1 MHVMN
6 KLMLK
11 SLVRSAIAMSAL
23 CVGAKLAE
31 AATFIQTD
39 LVSDIPGLA
48 AITDPNLTNTW
59 GVSHLPGSPFWIS
72 NQATGTASLYT
83 VTGSTGVAAA
93 NLFPAPAMNFVAI
106 PPGSGPGVGPTGQV
120 ANSGA
125 LFGINGGPA
134 LFIFANLNGTISAWN
149 ISNVNSAT
157 HNAATVEATTPGAS
171 YTGLAINQANS
182 MLYAANG
189 KTGAIDVFNSSFA
202 PVSLGSSAFATPAAI
217 KSAGLVPFNVQD
229 INGSVYVTYAPPGH
243 TAQAGAALGQGAV
256 AVFNESGLLQKPPLI
271 GGNLA
276 SPWGVTLAPASF
288 GKFGGDLL
296 VGNFSFFN
304 SEINAFNPVTDA
316 FEGSISINDGP
327 HNAPGGL
334 WSMLFG
340 SGGSGSPNTLYFT
353 DGINNENAGLFG
365 AITSVPEP
373 STWVMMLLGFG
384 GLGFAAFRTKKGA
397 KAAVTD

>member
-72 NQATGTASLYT
+72 NQANGTASLYT

-93 NLFPAPAMNFVAI
+93 NLFPAPATNFVAI

-125 LFGINGGPA
+125 FFGINGGPA

-202 PVSLGSSAFATPAAI
+202 PVSLGSSVLRPRPRSNRRDWSHSMSRT
-217 KSAGLVPFNVQD
+217 SM
-229 INGSVYVTYAPPGH
+229 
-243 TAQAGAALGQGAV
+243 AV
-256 AVFNESGLLQKPPLI
+256 
-271 GGNLA
+271 
-276 SPWGVTLAPASF
+276 
-288 GKFGGDLL
+288 
-296 VGNFSFFN
+296 
-304 SEINAFNPVTDA
+304 
-316 FEGSISINDGP
+316 
-327 HNAPGGL
+327 
-334 WSMLFG
+334 SM
-340 SGGSGSPNTLYFT
+340 
-353 DGINNENAGLFG
+353 
-365 AITSVPEP
+365 
-373 STWVMMLLGFG
+373 
-384 GLGFAAFRTKKGA
+384 
-397 KAAVTD
+397 

>member
-1 MHVMN
+1 MMTRC
-6 KLMLK
+6 LPLK
-11 SLVRSAIAMSAL
+11 SVATTAIAVGAL
-23 CVGAKLAE
+23 CAGAGLAE
-31 AATFIQTD
+31 AATYLQTD
-39 LVSDIPGLA
+39 LVSDISGLA

-93 NLFPAPAMNFVAI
+93 NLFPAPATNFVAI

-125 LFGINGGPA
+125 FFGINGGPA

-189 KTGAIDVFNSSFA
+189 TTGAIDVFNSSFA
-202 PVSLGSSAFATPAAI
+202 PVSLGGSAFATPAAI

-229 INGSVYVTYAPPGH
+229 INGSVYVTYAPSGH
-243 TAQAGAALGQGAV
+243 LAQTQAAPGQGAV
-256 AVFNESGLLQKPPLI
+256 AVFNESGVLQKPPLI

-276 SPWGVTLAPASF
+276 APWGVTLAPATF

-304 SEINAFNPVTDA
+304 SEINAFDPTTGA
-316 FEGSISINDGP
+316 FEGMIPILDGP

-334 WSMLFG
+334 WSLLFG

-365 AITSVPEP
+365 AITSIPEP
-373 STWVMMLLGFG
+373 STWVMMLAGLG
-384 GLGFAAFRTKKGA
+384 GLAFAAGRRRRTPLA
-397 KAAVTD
+397 IE

>member
-1 MHVMN
+1 MMTRC
-6 KLMLK
+6 LPLK
-11 SLVRSAIAMSAL
+11 SAATTAIALGAL
-23 CVGAKLAE
+23 CAGARLAE
-31 AATFIQTD
+31 AATYLQTN

-48 AITDPNLTNTW
+48 TLTDPNLTNTW

-72 NQATGTASLYT
+72 NQGANTVSLYT

-93 NLFPAPAMNFVAI
+93 NFFPQNFADI
-106 PPGSGPGVGPTGQV
+106 PTSGVGPQGPTGQV

-125 LFGINGGPA
+125 SFGIAGGPA

-149 ISNVNSAT
+149 LSNINHT
-157 HNAATVEATTPGAS
+157 TNAATIEWTTPGAL
-171 YTGLAINQANS
+171 YTGLAMNQANS

-189 KTGAIDVFNSSFA
+189 ATGAIDVFNSSFK
-202 PVSLGSSAFATPAAI
+202 PVSLGAGAFATPSAI
-217 KSAGLVPFNVQD
+217 SAKGLVPFNVDD
-229 INGSVYVTYAPPGH
+229 IGGSVYVTYAPSGH
-243 TAQAGAALGQGAV
+243 TTQTEAAPGQGAV
-256 AVFNESGLLQKPPLI
+256 AVFNESGVLQKSML

-276 SPWGVTLAPASF
+276 APWGVALAPTTF

-296 VGNFSFFN
+296 VGNFSYFN
-304 SEINAFNPVTDA
+304 SEINAFNPATDA

-334 WSMLFG
+334 WSLLFG

-365 AITSVPEP
+365 AIASVPEP
-373 STWVMMLLGFG
+373 STWVMMLLGLG
-384 GLGFAAFRTKKGA
+384 GLGFAAGRRRHTPLAIG
-397 KAAVTD
+397 

>member
-1 MHVMN
+1 MN
-6 KLMLK
+6 KSAMFK
-11 SLVRSAIAMSAL
+11 SLIMSTIAMGAL
-23 CVGAKLAE
+23 CSGARLAE
-31 AATFIQTD
+31 AATYIQTD

-48 AITDPNLTNTW
+48 TLTDPNLTNTW

-93 NLFPAPAMNFVAI
+93 NLFPQNFADI
-106 PPGSGPGVGPTGQV
+106 PPGAGLGLGPTGQV
-120 ANSGA
+120 ANPGTS
-125 LFGINGGPA
+125 FGISGGPA

-149 ISNVNSAT
+149 LSNINHT
-157 HNAATVEATTPGAS
+157 TNAATVEATTPGAS

-189 KTGAIDVFNSSFA
+189 TTGAIDVFNSSFA
-202 PVSLGSSAFATPAAI
+202 PISLGGSAFATPAAI

-229 INGSVYVTYAPPGH
+229 INGSVYVTYAPAGH
-243 TAQAGAALGQGAV
+243 MAQAAAAAGQGAV
-256 AVFNESGLLQKPPLI
+256 AVFNESGVLQKSML

-276 SPWGVTLAPASF
+276 APWGVTLAPATF

-316 FEGSISINDGP
+316 FEGSIAINDGP

-334 WSMLFG
+334 WSLIFG

-365 AITSVPEP
+365 AIASVPEP
-373 STWVMMLLGFG
+373 STWVMMLIGFG
-384 GLGFAAFRTKKGA
+384 GVGFAAYWRKKGA
-397 KAAVTD
+397 RTAFTG